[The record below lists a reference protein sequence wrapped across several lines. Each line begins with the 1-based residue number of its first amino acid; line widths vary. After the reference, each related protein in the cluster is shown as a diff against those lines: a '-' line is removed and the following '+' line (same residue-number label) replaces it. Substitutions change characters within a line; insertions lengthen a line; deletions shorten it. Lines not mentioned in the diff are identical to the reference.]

1 MDKTQE
7 KVEQPVAQTEAPAA
21 VESEKVE
28 KTVEKPVE
36 EKKDAEEAPSK
47 PAEEK
52 KEVKPAEQVKTE
64 AAGAATAQV
73 KAEEPAPADNRP
85 EYLTKHAGL
94 AQFFDRL
101 PAILEATGH
110 NEMWGVT
117 LKDAEDVPTVNI
129 MIKFLRANE
138 GNLRQAEEQLTKAL
152 QWRKEM
158 KPLEIVK
165 DMKFSAK
172 KFKNLGF
179 ITTYGTGEAKSVF
192 TWNIYGA
199 VKNIDETFG
208 DLTGFIKWR
217 VALMELAIRELNL
230 DKATTV
236 IPAIGEDPHQMFQV
250 HDYQNVSFLRMS
262 PTIRNASRETITV
275 FSMAYPELL
284 REKFFVNVPTVMG
297 WVFTALKVFLSKN
310 TIRKFHPITNGSA
323 LAREFGEAGAEFPK
337 SYGGKSP
344 ELAENGMTV
353 ALIDDVS
360 QEKEVKTE
368 TETKTE
374 PKTET
379 KAEDKPEAKAEE
391 PKAIKEEAPEIK
403 LEEPKT
409 ETPAAPMPEKTA
421 TEVTDQPAAET
432 NGTPKVAEEPTPA
445 AAPAAAPA
453 S

>member
-7 KVEQPVAQTEAPAA
+7 KVEQPVAQAEAAAA
-21 VESEKVE
+21 VEAEKVE
-28 KTVEKPVE
+28 KAVEKADEKQVE
-36 EKKDAEEAPSK
+36 EKKDAEQAPSK
-47 PAEEK
+47 PAEDK
-52 KEVKPAEQVKTE
+52 KDAEPAEQVKTE
-64 AAGAATAQV
+64 APGAATAQD
-73 KAEEPAPADNRP
+73 KTEESAPADNRP

-94 AQFFDRL
+94 TQLFDRL

-117 LKDAEDVPTVNI
+117 LKDTEDIPTVNI

-138 GNLRQAEEQLTKAL
+138 GNVKAAEEQLTKAL
-152 QWRKEM
+152 EWRKEM

-165 DMKFSAK
+165 NMKFSAK

-179 ITTYGTGEAKSVF
+179 ITTYGVGEAKSVF

-208 DLTGFIKWR
+208 DLKGFIKWR
-217 VALMELAIRELNL
+217 VALMELAIHELNL
-230 DKATTV
+230 DKAKTV
-236 IPAIGEDPHQMFQV
+236 IPAIGEDPYQMFQV

-337 SYGGKSP
+337 SYGGKNA
-344 ELAENGMTV
+344 ELAESSMTV
-353 ALIDDVS
+353 ALIDDIS
-360 QEKEVKTE
+360 QER
-368 TETKTE
+368 ETKAE

-379 KAEDKPEAKAEE
+379 GAETKAETKAEE
-391 PKAIKEEAPEIK
+391 PKAKEAPETK
-403 LEEPKT
+403 PEEAKT
-409 ETPAAPMPEKTA
+409 ETPTAPVPENTISEA
-421 TEVTDQPAAET
+421 TDKPAGEA
-432 NGTPKVAEEPTPA
+432 NGAPKVAGETVPA
-445 AAPAAAPA
+445 PAPAAAPA
-453 S
+453 N